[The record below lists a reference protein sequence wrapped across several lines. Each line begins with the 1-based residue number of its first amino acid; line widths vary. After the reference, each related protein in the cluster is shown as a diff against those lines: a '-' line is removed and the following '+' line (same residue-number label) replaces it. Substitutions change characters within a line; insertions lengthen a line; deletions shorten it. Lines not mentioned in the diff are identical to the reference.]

1 MDPKEIMGL
10 VILAE
15 QLAALLA
22 KTVVDIKSVMS
33 NSHTQT
39 TAQILDDADAQWDK
53 IIANSKGI
61 LPPSTSAAG

>member
-39 TAQILDDADAQWDK
+39 TAQILDDADRTWDQ
-53 IIANSKGI
+53 IIANSKGV
-61 LPPSTSAAG
+61 LPPSTSVAG